1 MSNKKQSIVMV
12 LHRDENGSGF
22 IPDQYNA
29 LLNIENFLLIYD
41 IIQIKDKFH
50 NIYYKVQY

>member
-1 MSNKKQSIVMV
+1 MV

-41 IIQIKDKFH
+41 IIQIKDNFH
-50 NIYYKVQY
+50 NIYYKVQD